1 MGPGRT
7 HGGADRRAGR
17 KSAPGFGLVS
27 ARRKKIVASGRD
39 GQAALAG
46 GRNGTTHR
54 AAKKKQRPFYSGKK
68 KRHTFK
74 TQLVVDAS
82 RRRIVCLAHG
92 SGAEHDFALYKRSRV
107 TVLATDKGLAD
118 SGYQGVDKLAPS
130 VQTPRKKKKNQ
141 PLSDEDRASNR
152 ALARKRIV
160 VENVIR
166 TVKVFRVLSERY
178 RGRRKGLNRRW
189 NVIASLVNENL
200 TQPLLLSR
208 EV

>member
-1 MGPGRT
+1 M
-7 HGGADRRAGR
+7 
-17 KSAPGFGLVS
+17 
-27 ARRKKIVASGRD
+27 
-39 GQAALAG
+39 
-46 GRNGTTHR
+46 
-54 AAKKKQRPFYSGKK
+54 
-68 KRHTFK
+68 
-74 TQLVVDAS
+74 
-82 RRRIVCLAHG
+82 
-92 SGAEHDFALYKRSRV
+92 
-107 TVLATDKGLAD
+107 LATDKGLAD